1 MAYFPNLKVKTMI
14 ENRFSELEAQKWRC
28 NAGSLAA
35 DQELAERVYTSRLI
49 GSDRDL
55 LMHGGGKYIRK
66 APTRKPFR

>member
-1 MAYFPNLKVKTMI
+1 MI